1 MAPAGSVGLASH
13 AQALVGG
20 ALAVGAGVVG
30 ARFASRRRTWNL
42 GLGQTADT
50 YEAEQRLSLRAGDG
64 CRVRRLSYR
73 RLPGFAPVTVGLPLG
88 MSRRHQAAQAA
99 RWLWGEPLLPSN
111 YRFSTALYLRLL
123 GLVYVFAF
131 ASLAL
136 QLPGLVGEEGIL
148 PLGDYLARVQQEGGA
163 WAVWYAPTIGWLF
176 ESSSSLV
183 ISAWAGAL
191 AGVMLV
197 LGRWP
202 RWTAAAAWAFTSLV
216 TAGPLYLL
224 PVDSCCV
231 RRVSPLFSSP
241 VRGAGSP

>member
-1 MAPAGSVGLASH
+1 MAAGYGLPWF
-13 AQALVGG
+13 L
-20 ALAVGAGVVG
+20 
-30 ARFASRRRTWNL
+30 
-42 GLGQTADT
+42 
-50 YEAEQRLSLRAGDG
+50 
-64 CRVRRLSYR
+64 YR
-73 RLPGFAPVTVGLPLG
+73 RLPGFAPVTEWGYRLVA
-88 MSRRHQAAQAA
+88 SRRHQAAQAA

-136 QLPGLVGEEGIL
+136 QLPGLVGEEGFCRWVITSQECSKEGS
-148 PLGDYLARVQQEGGA
+148 LGGLVRTHDRLA
-163 WAVWYAPTIGWLF
+163 F

-202 RWTAAAAWAFTSLV
+202 RWTAAAAWALHLSLV
-216 TAGPLYLL
+216 TAGQNFTYYQWDSLLCEAGFLAIFVAPRWRSAHPERLLWHPERVPLALAVVAL
-224 PVDSCCV
+224 AAGV
-231 RRVSPLFSSP
+231 RLG
-241 VRGAGSP
+241 VREVGER